1 MEDPMFNS
9 PLQYCAKCKQY
20 VELDQSKE
28 ECVALHDCGGV
39 DCPLVKMFK
48 PPTAMDK
55 AKPAVAPEPPT
66 ASKPGK

>member
-1 MEDPMFNS
+1 MFNS

-39 DCPLVKMFK
+39 DCPLVKMFR
-48 PPTAMDK
+48 PPASTEEAR
-55 AKPAVAPEPPT
+55 PAVAPEPPT
-66 ASKPGK
+66 ASKPRK

>member
-1 MEDPMFNS
+1 MEDQMFNS

-28 ECVALHDCGGV
+28 ECAAQHDCDGQ
-39 DCPLVKMFK
+39 DCPMLKIFR
-48 PPTAMDK
+48 PPAPTDE
-55 AKPAVAPEPPT
+55 AKPAVAQGLPT